1 MNIKKDI
8 FRAYDI
14 RGVYPKDLDEQ
25 TFLLIGKAI
34 GKQIVA
40 NSAHPDVCICM
51 DGRLSGPSLKD
62 SLIKG
67 LISMGANVI
76 DIGMLPTPLLYYSL
90 KKLGVENGL
99 MITGSHNPTNYN
111 GIKMVI
117 NNKTLFDDHITDI
130 YESIISNK
138 FINNTNL
145 GKLTTNNTIL
155 QNYIKDISDDIKIK
169 STLKICIDCGNGI
182 TGAIVRK
189 VFDSFNLDF
198 EVIYEDVDGN
208 FPNHPPDPTNE
219 ENLSEL
225 KNSIIENKADIG
237 FAYDGDGDRICIV
250 TKEGNV
256 LWPDQ
261 LLMLFSRSILKN
273 IPGAK
278 IVYDIKCSKHV
289 EKEILK
295 YSGIP
300 VLSRTGHSFIKKAII
315 EENALLGGEMSGHI
329 FFADRW
335 GGFDD
340 GIYASIRLLEII
352 SDNGGN
358 LDILDTLP
366 VSITTPEINIGFKEN
381 NHFTFM
387 DLFARLAKFDNASI
401 IDIDGLKIIYPDS
414 WGLIRCS
421 NTTSNLVLRFEAD
434 NEEAMLNIQAKI
446 KEEMLKIDNKL
457 ELPF

>member
-1 MNIKKDI
+1 MNINKDI

-14 RGVYPKDLDEQ
+14 RGIYPDDLNEE

-34 GKQIVA
+34 GKQIA
-40 NSAHPDVCICM
+40 TNSVKSDVCVCM
-51 DGRLSGPSLKD
+51 DGRLSGPSLKEN
-62 SLIKG
+62 LIKG
-67 LISMGANVI
+67 LISMGINVI

-90 KKLGVENGL
+90 KQLDVSNGL
-99 MITGSHNPTNYN
+99 MITGSHNPSNYN

-117 NNKTLFDDHITDI
+117 NNKTLFDSHIKDIYKSIITD
-130 YESIISNK
+130 K
-138 FINNTNL
+138 FINNLPL
-145 GKLTTNNTIL
+145 GKLTANNTIL
-155 QNYIKDISDDIKIK
+155 QKYINDILDDIRIK

-182 TGAIVRK
+182 TGAITRK
-189 VFDSFNLDF
+189 VFDSLNLDF
-198 EVIYEDVDGN
+198 EIIHENVDGH

-219 ENLSEL
+219 KNLSDL
-225 KNSIIENKADIG
+225 KDNIMKNNADIG
-237 FAYDGDGDRICIV
+237 FAYDGDGDRICVV
-250 TKEGNV
+250 TKEGIV

-261 LLMLFSRSILKN
+261 LLMLYSKSILEKD
-273 IPGAK
+273 PGGK

-289 EKEILK
+289 EEEIIK
-295 YSGIP
+295 NSGIP
-300 VLSRTGHSFIKKAII
+300 ILSRTGHSYIKKAII

-340 GIYASIRLLEII
+340 GIYASIRLLEMI

-358 LDILDTLP
+358 LDILNRLP
-366 VSITTPEINIGFKEN
+366 ISITTPEINIPFKGN

-387 DLFARLAKFDNASI
+387 DLFAKLAKFDNASI
-401 IDIDGLKIIYPDS
+401 IDIDGLKIVYPNC

-434 NEEAMLNIQAKI
+434 DNDAMLNIKSRV
-446 KEEMLKIDNKL
+446 KEQMLKVDSKL
-457 ELPF
+457 KLPF

>member
-1 MNIKKDI
+1 LNINKDI

-14 RGVYPKDLDEQ
+14 RGIYPDDLNEE

-34 GKQIVA
+34 GKQIA
-40 NSAHPDVCICM
+40 TNSVKSDVCVCM
-51 DGRLSGPSLKD
+51 DGRLSGPSLKEN
-62 SLIKG
+62 LIKG
-67 LISMGANVI
+67 LISMGINVI

-90 KKLGVENGL
+90 KQLDVSNGL
-99 MITGSHNPTNYN
+99 MITGSHNPSNYN

-117 NNKTLFDDHITDI
+117 NNKTLFDSHIKDIYKSMITD
-130 YESIISNK
+130 K
-138 FINNTNL
+138 FINNLPL
-145 GKLTTNNTIL
+145 GKLTANNTIL
-155 QNYIKDISDDIKIK
+155 QKYINDILDDIRIK

-182 TGAIVRK
+182 TGAITRK
-189 VFDSFNLDF
+189 VFDSLNLDF
-198 EVIYEDVDGN
+198 EIIHENVDGN

-219 ENLSEL
+219 KNLSDL
-225 KNSIIENKADIG
+225 KDNIMKNNADIG
-237 FAYDGDGDRICIV
+237 FAYDGDGDRICVV
-250 TKEGNV
+250 TKEGIV

-261 LLMLFSRSILKN
+261 LLMLYSKSILEKD
-273 IPGAK
+273 PGGK

-289 EKEILK
+289 EEEIIK
-295 YSGIP
+295 NSGIP
-300 VLSRTGHSFIKKAII
+300 ILSRTGHSYIKKAII

-340 GIYASIRLLEII
+340 GIYASIRLLEMI

-358 LDILDTLP
+358 LDILNRLP
-366 VSITTPEINIGFKEN
+366 ISITTPEINIPFKGN

-387 DLFARLAKFDNASI
+387 DLFAKLAKFDNASI
-401 IDIDGLKIIYPDS
+401 IDIDGLKIVYPNC

-434 NEEAMLNIQAKI
+434 DDDAMLNIKSRV
-446 KEEMLKIDNKL
+446 KEQMLKVDSKL
-457 ELPF
+457 KLPF

>member
-1 MNIKKDI
+1 LNIKKDI

-155 QNYIKDISDDIKIK
+155 QNYIKDISDDIKIN

-225 KNSIIENKADIG
+225 KNSIVENKADIG
-237 FAYDGDGDRICIV
+237 FAYDGDGDRICVV

>member
-155 QNYIKDISDDIKIK
+155 QNYIKDISDDIKIN

-225 KNSIIENKADIG
+225 KNSIVENKADIG
-237 FAYDGDGDRICIV
+237 FAYDGDGDRICVV

>member
-130 YESIISNK
+130 YELIISNK

-155 QNYIKDISDDIKIK
+155 QNYIKDISDDIKIN

-225 KNSIIENKADIG
+225 KNSIVENKADIG
-237 FAYDGDGDRICIV
+237 FAYDGDGDRICVV

>member
-76 DIGMLPTPLLYYSL
+76 DIGMLPTPVLYYSL

-155 QNYIKDISDDIKIK
+155 QNYIKDISDDIKIN

-225 KNSIIENKADIG
+225 KNSIVENKADIG
-237 FAYDGDGDRICIV
+237 FAYDGDGDRICVV

-434 NEEAMLNIQAKI
+434 NEEAMLNIQARI

>member
-76 DIGMLPTPLLYYSL
+76 DIGMLPTPVLYYSL

-130 YESIISNK
+130 YELIISNK

-225 KNSIIENKADIG
+225 KNSIVENKADIG
-237 FAYDGDGDRICIV
+237 FAYDGDGDRICVV

>member
-155 QNYIKDISDDIKIK
+155 QNYIKDISDDIKIN

-225 KNSIIENKADIG
+225 KNSIVENKADIG
-237 FAYDGDGDRICIV
+237 FAYDGDGDRICVV

-434 NEEAMLNIQAKI
+434 NEEAMLNIQARI

>member
-1 MNIKKDI
+1 LNIKKDI

-130 YESIISNK
+130 YELIISNK

-155 QNYIKDISDDIKIK
+155 QNYIKDISDDIKIN

-225 KNSIIENKADIG
+225 KNSIVENKADIG
-237 FAYDGDGDRICIV
+237 FAYDGDGDRICVV

-434 NEEAMLNIQAKI
+434 NEEAMLNIQARI

>member
-1 MNIKKDI
+1 MNINKDI

-14 RGVYPKDLDEQ
+14 RGIYPDDLNEE

-34 GKQIVA
+34 GKQIA
-40 NSAHPDVCICM
+40 TNSVKSDVCVCM
-51 DGRLSGPSLKD
+51 DGRLSGPSLKEN
-62 SLIKG
+62 LIKG
-67 LISMGANVI
+67 LISMGINVI

-90 KKLGVENGL
+90 KQLDVSNGL
-99 MITGSHNPTNYN
+99 MITGSHNPSNYN

-117 NNKTLFDDHITDI
+117 NNKTLFDSHIKDIYKSMITD
-130 YESIISNK
+130 K
-138 FINNTNL
+138 FINNLPL
-145 GKLTTNNTIL
+145 GKLTANNTIL
-155 QNYIKDISDDIKIK
+155 QKYINDILDDIRIK

-182 TGAIVRK
+182 TGAITRK
-189 VFDSFNLDF
+189 VFDSLNLDF
-198 EVIYEDVDGN
+198 EIIHENVDGN

-219 ENLSEL
+219 KNLSDL
-225 KNSIIENKADIG
+225 KDNIMKNNADIG
-237 FAYDGDGDRICIV
+237 FAYDGDGDRICVV
-250 TKEGNV
+250 TKEGIV

-261 LLMLFSRSILKN
+261 LLMLYSKSILEKD
-273 IPGAK
+273 PGGK

-289 EKEILK
+289 EEEIIK
-295 YSGIP
+295 NSGIP
-300 VLSRTGHSFIKKAII
+300 ILSRTGHSYIKKAII

-340 GIYASIRLLEII
+340 GIYASIRLLEMI

-358 LDILDTLP
+358 LDILNRLP
-366 VSITTPEINIGFKEN
+366 ISITTPEINIPFKGN

-387 DLFARLAKFDNASI
+387 DLFAKLAKFDNASI
-401 IDIDGLKIIYPDS
+401 IDIDGLKIVYPNC

-434 NEEAMLNIQAKI
+434 DDDAMLNIKSRV
-446 KEEMLKIDNKL
+446 KEQMLKVDSKL
-457 ELPF
+457 KLPF

>member
-1 MNIKKDI
+1 
-8 FRAYDI
+8 
-14 RGVYPKDLDEQ
+14 
-25 TFLLIGKAI
+25 
-34 GKQIVA
+34 
-40 NSAHPDVCICM
+40 
-51 DGRLSGPSLKD
+51 
-62 SLIKG
+62 
-67 LISMGANVI
+67 MGANVI

-130 YESIISNK
+130 YELIISNK

-155 QNYIKDISDDIKIK
+155 QNYIKDISDDIKIN

-237 FAYDGDGDRICIV
+237 FAYDGDGDRICVV

-434 NEEAMLNIQAKI
+434 NEEAMLNIQARI

>member
-130 YESIISNK
+130 YELIISNK

-155 QNYIKDISDDIKIK
+155 QNYIKDISDDIKIN

-225 KNSIIENKADIG
+225 KNSIVENKADIG
-237 FAYDGDGDRICIV
+237 FAYDGDGDRICVV

-434 NEEAMLNIQAKI
+434 NEEAMLNIQARI

>member
-225 KNSIIENKADIG
+225 KNSIVENKADIG
-237 FAYDGDGDRICIV
+237 FAYDGDGDRICVV

-434 NEEAMLNIQAKI
+434 NEEAMLNIQARI